1 MVAIIAKY
9 PMAFAIAIVFHIIV
23 AIAFMANLQL
33 NPKIVA
39 ERKVVDVVQATMI
52 DEAKIQAERDRLK
65 AIEDKKRKLEA
76 DRLKKLEQKKAAEK
90 KRIKEKKRLKE
101 LERKRKKELEKKK
114 KLAKERKEADRKRK
128 IAEDKRKKREK
139 AAKQAE
145 QKRLK
150 EVKRQREREAEV
162 KRKKEEK
169 RKRKAEADRKRAEE
183 KARKAKEAQ
192 RQRAEEDRLERQR
205 QIDDENQRLQSE
217 RVRKANKVISRYKGL
232 IQKQVENNWHKP
244 ATAKSHMSCD
254 VYVRMM
260 PTGDVLKVEA
270 RRCVGDDLFKRSVE
284 DAVRAA
290 APLPLPPNKSLFR
303 THFREITFKFKP
315 G

>member
-9 PMAFAIAIVFHIIV
+9 PGAFAIAIVFHV
-23 AIAFMANLQL
+23 IAAVVFVANLQL
-33 NPKIVA
+33 NPKTVV
-39 ERKVVDVVQATMI
+39 EREVVNVVQATMI
-52 DEAKIQAERDRLK
+52 DESKIQEERDRLK
-65 AIEDKKRKLEA
+65 AIEEKKRKLEA

-90 KRIKEKKRLKE
+90 KRITEEKRSKER
-101 LERKRKKELEKKK
+101 ERKRKQDLAKKKELE
-114 KLAKERKEADRKRK
+114 KERKEADRKQK
-128 IAEDKRKKREK
+128 IVDEKKKKREK

-150 EVKRQREREAEV
+150 EAKRKREREAEV

-169 RKRKAEADRKRAEE
+169 RKQKVEADRKRAED

-192 RQRAEEDRLERQR
+192 QQRAEEDRRERQR
-205 QIDDENQRLQSE
+205 QIEDENKRLQSE
-217 RVRKANKVISRYKGL
+217 RARKSNRVISRYKGL
-232 IQKQVENNWHKP
+232 IQKQVENNWRKP
-244 ATAKSHMSCD
+244 ATAKNHMSCD

-270 RRCVGDDLFKRSVE
+270 RKCIGDDLFKRSVE

-290 APLPLPPNKSLFR
+290 APLPLPPNKSLF

-315 G
+315 D